1 MYYKFIIDNFAANNI
16 YFMTKFD
23 STYIFHFLFSK
34 AAEKGAMKAKELI
47 DALKDRAEKAAADAG
62 EKAGK
67 VFRVH
72 LFLSLFQRGGRSIM
86 SQNI

>member
-1 MYYKFIIDNFAANNI
+1 MFWLYV
-16 YFMTKFD
+16 FD
-23 STYIFHFLFSK
+23 ILFK

-67 VFRVH
+67 VFW
-72 LFLSLFQRGGRSIM
+72 LSLFHFRSC
-86 SQNI
+86 NIVNVMFLTMAPLI